1 MPKASFPIRKRDL
14 LQKIRKQQQKK
25 RNLLDQNGGS
35 GLLTSVSS
43 QPLCNQPSPLR
54 DCSDVGLTFSS
65 PAELFR
71 SLIDPIT
78 TEVFFA
84 DYWEKKPLL
93 LKRGASS
100 SPTTLFSLS
109 DLLQIV
115 EKHTV
120 LFGTHVNVCRYVN
133 RWRQSLN
140 RGGRLTPAR
149 LRKLWEEEKA
159 TFQFHQPQQFK
170 VWDVRGC
177 VGRVVCVSS
186 RYGT

>member
-1 MPKASFPIRKRDL
+1 MPKASFPISKRDL

-25 RNLLDQNGGS
+25 RNPLEQSRGPSLLAA
-35 GLLTSVSS
+35 VSS
-43 QPLCNQPSPLR
+43 QPPCNQLSPSR
-54 DCSDVGLTFSS
+54 DCTDTGLTFSS

-78 TEVFFA
+78 PEVFFA

-100 SPTTLFSLS
+100 SCPALFSLS

-115 EKHTV
+115 EKHSI

-133 RWRQSLN
+133 HWRQSLN
-140 RGGRLTPAR
+140 REGRLTAAR
-149 LRKLWEEEKA
+149 LRKLWNEKKA
-159 TFQFHQPQQFK
+159 TLQFHQPQQFK
-170 VWDVRGC
+170 VWNVRDC
-177 VGRVVCVSS
+177 VGRVVCVS
-186 RYGT
+186 